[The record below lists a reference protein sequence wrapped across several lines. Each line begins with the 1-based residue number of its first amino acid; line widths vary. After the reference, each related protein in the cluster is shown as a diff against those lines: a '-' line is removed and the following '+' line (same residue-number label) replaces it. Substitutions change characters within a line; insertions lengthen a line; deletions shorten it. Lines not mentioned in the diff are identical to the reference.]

1 MNKKRNPITSV
12 IATIIGAVV
21 FIGLFVLGL
30 IFFSYLLIIGA
41 IIGLVLFGIG
51 YVRARFFAKK
61 HPKPS
66 AQQRQQKVHQGRTID
81 HEE

>member
-1 MNKKRNPITSV
+1 MNKNKNPIAST
-12 IATIIGAVV
+12 IGAIIAAIV
-21 FIGLFVLGL
+21 FIGLFILGL

-51 YVRARFFAKK
+51 YVRARFFTKK
-61 HPKPS
+61 HPNP
-66 AQQRQQKVHQGRTID
+66 AARQGQQQVHQGRTID